1 MRAVME
7 SGFDV
12 IYLVFAVTIGILMIV
27 QSRKLPHPENCQY
40 TLFGWMA
47 LILGTGDAF
56 HLVPRMA
63 ALWTDN
69 GFTALAAPLGIGKM
83 ITSITMTVFYILLY
97 EVWKKRYDIQEVK
110 ALDWTM
116 YGLGAIRIILC
127 LLPQNEWT
135 SVNEPL
141 LWGIVRNIPFLI
153 MGLIVIV
160 LFYRSAKEYHD
171 IDFRWMWLTI
181 VLSFAFYI
189 PVVLFAGK
197 WPWVGMLMIPKTCAY
212 VWTIWIGYSAM
223 RKSLMEKIRKN

>member
-1 MRAVME
+1 MNEMRAVME

-83 ITSITMTVFYILLY
+83 ITSITMTVF
-97 EVWKKRYDIQEVK
+97 
-110 ALDWTM
+110 
-116 YGLGAIRIILC
+116 
-127 LLPQNEWT
+127 
-135 SVNEPL
+135 
-141 LWGIVRNIPFLI
+141 
-153 MGLIVIV
+153 
-160 LFYRSAKEYHD
+160 
-171 IDFRWMWLTI
+171 
-181 VLSFAFYI
+181 
-189 PVVLFAGK
+189 
-197 WPWVGMLMIPKTCAY
+197 
-212 VWTIWIGYSAM
+212 
-223 RKSLMEKIRKN
+223 